1 MLLLQRPKPT
11 GARAIIMELHD
22 QANCTMWYGS
32 TTVGAIR
39 TGAPFPPE
47 LGARLQST
55 HVIRHAS
62 IMSFC
67 DECQSPQSRVLC
79 RAARADRESFVM
91 PSRLEPFSVDPTE
104 ATLQRESLIDGTKGV
119 VSVES

>member
-1 MLLLQRPKPT
+1 M
-11 GARAIIMELHD
+11 RAIIVELHD
-22 QANCTMWYGS
+22 QADFTMRYVS
-32 TTVGAIR
+32 TTVGAIG
-39 TGAPFPPE
+39 TGPFFPRE

-62 IMSFC
+62 IMSFGG
-67 DECQSPQSRVLC
+67 ECQSPQSRVLC
-79 RAARADRESFVM
+79 RAARADPESFVM

-104 ATLQRESLIDGTKGV
+104 ATPQRESLIDGTDEV